1 MIRRPP
7 RATRTDTLF
16 PYTPLFRS
24 DADQHL
30 FITGRGQAGHP
41 GNCFGTQQPRNADG
55 RAILVPFTE
64 MDIPPCLWSDNHDAG
79 SDELLSHANALTP
92 IGDSPYGSLACKGQ
106 ALPSFKQAKGRGW
119 RDGGA
124 TMRWGRLRD
133 GK

>member
-30 FITGRGQAGHP
+30 FITGRAQAGHP

-55 RAILVPFTE
+55 RTILVPFTE

-79 SDELLSHANALTP
+79 SYELFPPAMTHTPMGISQSAPLPYRVKAL
-92 IGDSPYGSLACKGQ
+92 
-106 ALPSFKQAKGRGW
+106 
-119 RDGGA
+119 RDQKKRLVGHRVAG
-124 TMRWGRLRD
+124 TCRLRCQRE
-133 GK
+133 